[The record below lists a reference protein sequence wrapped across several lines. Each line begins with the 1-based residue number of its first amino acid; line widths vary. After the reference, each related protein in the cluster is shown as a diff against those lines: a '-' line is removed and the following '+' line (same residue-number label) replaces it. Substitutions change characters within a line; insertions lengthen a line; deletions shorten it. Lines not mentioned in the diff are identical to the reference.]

1 MTMSIEE
8 LQSSLEKVSD
18 FDVSFLDQLMADLRT
33 WLSASITYQE
43 TCLDGFENSTS
54 DAGQKMKKA
63 LKTAMEMSSSGLDII
78 DGFAN
83 VIYHISTYHTATV
96 GTFHILDYYYYCYH
110 IFSTC

>member
-63 LKTAMEMSSSGLDII
+63 LKLQWG
-78 DGFAN
+78 
-83 VIYHISTYHTATV
+83 
-96 GTFHILDYYYYCYH
+96 
-110 IFSTC
+110 